1 MECVVDS
8 FETDPEGLSIAAEIN
23 KHLPRQVLF
32 LCMTLASAN
41 VSCWCKLQTCTAFSD
56 APLCDVL
63 ITKDRDSHGHAGPG
77 AKRAED
83 EPEV

>member
-1 MECVVDS
+1 MSHAGVI
-8 FETDPEGLSIAAEIN
+8 FKP
-23 KHLPRQVLF
+23 
-32 LCMTLASAN
+32 
-41 VSCWCKLQTCTAFSD
+41 AFSD